1 MIRRTALSAMGS
13 GERGIAVIWTALTLV
28 IMVAAAGMTVDVGNW
43 KVQESRQ
50 QNAADSASLGG
61 VVFLPDDFSTAS
73 DIAVAVASQHG
84 YDLGEVSVS
93 PGPQA
98 NQLRVTVQRTV
109 ETAFLS
115 VIGVNDKVITQTA
128 LAEFEAPVS
137 MGSPDPT
144 AGNDPESS
152 PPNQPQYWL
161 TAAAPGEPKINGDR
175 YGTQPCG
182 GATFNCTGD
191 TNDDYDPNGYFFS
204 VSVSPSAAGSPLGIQ
219 VFDGAMFAVGDTCGS
234 NLFPSDEELTL
245 LTLLTDAADL
255 APGLVA
261 DWYDDATDRYQS
273 DESIWCTGD
282 RGSDTV
288 RPSFVFRAPDE
299 TPWNN
304 LDNEIVASCPAV
316 TMPGFNGQRRAFDY
330 LFPEGT
336 ELPVDP
342 SAPSGPGGPLSPPGQ
357 SGYFEPHP
365 ETHGQHIV
373 DPDDGVITFAESWR
387 RWYTMCEIPTGSVV
401 AGEYLVQMVT
411 GGDTGHNRLS
421 LRAGRV
427 TSGAFSG
434 TGVTVEARGRLPISA
449 LGTDSNTTF
458 SIARVLPGGQNREL
472 EIELYDMGD
481 AENAGTLRVL
491 PPTDSTMTGF
501 GDCSFERSDGAVLA
515 GASPST
521 CTLTGVSRSAGFNG
535 RAIIAK
541 VPIPDSYDC
550 DEGSATGCWVRVQAV
565 FSGGVTDT
573 TTWSATM
580 NGDPV
585 RLIE

>member
-1 MIRRTALSAMGS
+1 MIRRTALSAMGG

-50 QNAADSASLGG
+50 QNAADAASLGG
-61 VVFLPDDFSTAS
+61 VIFMPDDFSTAS
-73 DIAVAVASQHG
+73 DIALAVANQHG
-84 YDLGEVSVS
+84 YDPDEVSVS

-115 VIGVNDKVITQTA
+115 VIGVNDRFLTQTA
-128 LAEFEAPVS
+128 VAEFEAPVS

-175 YGTQPCG
+175 YATQSCG
-182 GATFNCTGD
+182 GATFGCTGN

-204 VSVSPSAAGSPLGIQ
+204 VSVSPSAVGSPLSIQ
-219 VFDGAMFAVGDTCGS
+219 VFDGSMYAVGDTCGS
-234 NLFPSDEELTL
+234 NFLPSHEELTL
-245 LTLLTDAADL
+245 LTLLTDADDL

-261 DWYDDATDRYQS
+261 DWYDDAADRYQS
-273 DESIWCTGD
+273 GESIWCTGD
-282 RGSDTV
+282 RSSNSV
-288 RPSFVFRAPDE
+288 SPSFVFRAPDE

-304 LDNEIVASCPAV
+304 LDNDIVASCPAV
-316 TMPGFNGQRRAFDY
+316 TMPSFTAQRRAFDY

-342 SAPSGPGGPLSPPGQ
+342 SAPAGPPPSGP
-357 SGYFEPHP
+357 YTEPHP

-373 DPDDGVITFAESWR
+373 DPHDGVITFAESWR
-387 RWYTMCEIPTGSVV
+387 RWYTICEIPAAQVV

-411 GGDTGHNRLS
+411 GGTSGHNRLS
-421 LRAGRV
+421 LRAGRL
-427 TSGAFSG
+427 TSGSFAG
-434 TGVTVEARGRLPISA
+434 TGVSVEARGRLPISA
-449 LGTDSNTTF
+449 LSTNSNTTF

-491 PPTDSTMTGF
+491 PPTESTMSSF
-501 GDCSFERSDGAVLA
+501 GDCSFERSDGAALA

-521 CTLTGVSRSAGFNG
+521 CTLTGVSSSAGFNG
-535 RAIIAK
+535 RAIIVL

-550 DEGSATGCWVRVQAV
+550 DEASATGCWVRVQAV